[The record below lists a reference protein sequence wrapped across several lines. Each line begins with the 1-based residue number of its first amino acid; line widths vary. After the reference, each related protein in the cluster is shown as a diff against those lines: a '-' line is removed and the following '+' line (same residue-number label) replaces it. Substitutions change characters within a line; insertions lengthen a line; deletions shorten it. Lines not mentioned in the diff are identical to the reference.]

1 MSRLFD
7 SVIILAPNAYDRA
20 GLVML
25 SGEHHVIPTL
35 RGNLQVRAP
44 RR

>member
-7 SVIILAPNAYDRA
+7 SVILAPNAYGRA

-25 SGEHHVIPTL
+25 SDEHHVAPML

>member
-7 SVIILAPNAYDRA
+7 SVIILAPNAYDRG

-25 SGEHHVIPTL
+25 SGEHHVIPIRMFFTVNSGSPL
-35 RGNLQVRAP
+35 
-44 RR
+44 